1 MKYIHCE
8 LSNLVGWFE
17 PILVPYIYCISL
29 RNVYM
34 HTRTHTHTHTFFSMV
49 VYIPPTPTYIQTHFH
64 KNFCSFS
71 SCRRPRVRRVSEELP
86 IELDDN
92 PAYPPTRHIK
102 VISSSTAKEYDRVNG
117 TTCHQCR
124 QKTKDTKTVCHNRN
138 CKGVRGQF
146 CAPCLLNRYG
156 EGLAESLRDP
166 KWVCPPC
173 RKICNCSFC
182 MPKRGKAPTGI
193 LIHLAREA
201 GCDNVHEYLDKS
213 DYDY

>member
-1 MKYIHCE
+1 MLYVPVPSTCTFKCRPLWPLHMTFKFSIAS
-8 LSNLVGWFE
+8 LSL
-17 PILVPYIYCISL
+17 SL
-29 RNVYM
+29 SD
-34 HTRTHTHTHTFFSMV
+34 HT
-49 VYIPPTPTYIQTHFH
+49 Y
-64 KNFCSFS
+64 
-71 SCRRPRVRRVSEELP
+71 RRPRIHRDSEELP
-86 IELDDN
+86 IELDDV
-92 PAYPPTRHIK
+92 PAYPPTRHIQ
-102 VISSSTAKEYDRVNG
+102 VISSSTKKEYDRHYG

-124 QKTKDTKTVCHNRN
+124 QKTKDTKTVCHNKN

-156 EGLAESLRDP
+156 EGLVESLRDP

-213 DYDY
+213 DFDY